1 MPLLAAA
8 IPLLLAAGCMLL
20 RPGSTTRAA
29 YVGSDACISCH
40 ESRHPQIVRA
50 WRGSRHHATMQRVD
64 ADGLRPQLGSDCA
77 ANGERLLAVIGRPGG
92 RHVLVRP
99 DLRIVPSRGW
109 EEDELFPPHD
119 VIAAPRNSVDAG
131 EQCLGCHSTGYFVA
145 QRACVE
151 PGVGCE
157 ACHGPG
163 RRHAETG
170 GSKERIVNPARLP
183 RARGNMVCGQCHS
196 AGADRSGKHPFP
208 VVRAGSSLAPFRPG
222 QDLATGFVD
231 ARPKLARK
239 GWEYSSFAQ
248 ASEAYSNQ
256 SCTDCHDPH
265 GRPAH
270 PSMLKDPTNEICL
283 RCHGV
288 GRARLRFQNHGAV
301 GDVTK
306 KTCWACHRN
315 AHAH

>member
-1 MPLLAAA
+1 MPRLAAA
-8 IPLLLAAGCMLL
+8 ILLLLAAGCMLL
-20 RPGSTTRAA
+20 RPESITRDD

-40 ESRHPQIVRA
+40 RKLHPQIVRA
-50 WRGSRHHATMQRVD
+50 WRDGRHHATMQQAD
-64 ADGLRPQLGSDCA
+64 ASD
-77 ANGERLLAVIGRPGG
+77 AVIGPLGG
-92 RHVLVRP
+92 RHVLVGP
-99 DLRIVPSRGW
+99 DLRIVPSPGW
-109 EEDELFPPHD
+109 EDDELFPPHD
-119 VIAAPRNSVDAG
+119 VIAAPGNSVDAG

-145 QRACVE
+145 QRACAE

-163 RRHAETG
+163 KKHAEAG

-208 VVRAGSSLAPFRPG
+208 VVRAGNSLAPFRPG

-248 ASEAYSNQ
+248 ASGAYSNQ

-265 GRPAH
+265 GRSAQ

-301 GDVTK
+301 GDVTRK
-306 KTCWACHRN
+306 ACWACHRN
-315 AHAH
+315 MHAH